1 MTLNIT
7 NPNTQTDK
15 SATKWLNIILWL
27 GCMAMLISTV
37 MLITHHLSF
46 KNEVYES
53 SKSDLKQLTVDAVD
67 QIDSILQQAMISA
80 ETLADGLTSGQID
93 KQNMHDELKAMLG
106 SNANY
111 FGGTITFVPY
121 GYDSKVK
128 LYSVYYSKSG
138 PAGELEFQQIA
149 DIYDYTTAEYDWY
162 VEPMSKG
169 SRWGE
174 PYWDAAGKT
183 YMTTYSAL
191 FYKRDPESNKMV
203 PNGVVTIDISM
214 AQIKNIIE
222 ALDIGPSG
230 FGALTTR
237 DGNYLYHPN
246 YEYVLNHQNIRD
258 VAKIK
263 NDKDR
268 LQIADMAAK
277 GLGGILEHVSTT
289 TGEKAWLIFESVP
302 TSGWSLQNTF
312 IKSDLDIDVDSLRH
326 QIIWIIVSSIL
337 FLATLATLIL
347 HASFACPVRVW
358 ILTASISAL
367 LILGVGV
374 IWDLALTYHPGTK
387 VEGVKVA
394 DKATLRAVTGV
405 YHQSSKSRHLA
416 PPLYVPTGLF
426 IDAIEFNNAN
436 DVLVTGRLWQKYGSD
451 YPADVAKGVKI
462 GRSKSARMV
471 PTGSYVVDDGE
482 VQQWSFQA
490 ELRVPI
496 DYSRYPLEVEHLSM
510 QLLPLA
516 TDQNIVLI
524 PDLDAYKL
532 TTATLLPGLDKDVF
546 LPGWK
551 INESYFVLR
560 TTQKNT
566 DLGVRHKFDQQILPT
581 LYYEIGVKR
590 VFVDAFIS
598 NLTPLIIVSIVLF
611 AVVLLSKH
619 VEVGRLMSICVAVF
633 FVVVFSHLDI
643 RKNISAGEIFYLE
656 YFFFVIYFIII
667 LVPMDAF
674 RIALGMHS
682 RFFEYQNG
690 LLAKAIYWPSILG
703 VFFVITVLKFY

>member
-7 NPNTQTDK
+7 KPDTRTDK
-15 SATKWLNIILWL
+15 SGAKWLNIILWL
-27 GCMAMLISTV
+27 GCLATLMLTV
-37 MLITHHLSF
+37 MLISHHLSF
-46 KNEVYES
+46 KNEVYDS

-67 QIDSILQQAMISA
+67 QIDSILRQSMISA
-80 ETLADGLTSGQID
+80 ETLADGLTSGRIS
-93 KQNMHDELKAMLG
+93 KKNMHEELKAMLG
-106 SNANY
+106 SNSNY

-128 LYSVYYSKSG
+128 LYSAYYSKSG
-138 PAGELEFQQIA
+138 PESEPVFQQLA
-149 DIYDYTTAEYDWY
+149 DIYDYTTPEYDWY

-174 PYWDAAGKT
+174 PYWDEAGKT

-191 FYKRDPESNKMV
+191 FYTTDPASKQKV
-203 PNGVVTIDISM
+203 PNGVVTVDISM

-258 VAKIK
+258 VAQLK
-263 NDKDR
+263 NDKNR
-268 LQIADMAAK
+268 LLIADMAAN
-277 GLGGILEHVSTT
+277 GQGGVVEHVSTT
-289 TGEKAWLIFESVP
+289 TGEAAWLIFDTVP

-337 FLATLATLIL
+337 FLATLATLLL

-358 ILTASISAL
+358 ILTASISVL
-367 LILGVGV
+367 LILGVGI
-374 IWDLALTYHPGTK
+374 IWDLALTYHPDTK
-387 VEGVKVA
+387 VEGVKIA

-405 YHQSSKSRHLA
+405 YYQSSESKHLD
-416 PPLYVPTGLF
+416 PPLYVPTGLY

-436 DVLVTGRLWQKYGSD
+436 DVLVTGRLWQKYRSD
-451 YPADVAKGVKI
+451 YPAGVAKGLKI
-462 GRSKSARMV
+462 GRSKSVKMEN
-471 PTGSYVVDDGE
+471 TGSYVVDDGE

-516 TDQNIVLI
+516 TDQNIVLV

-560 TTQKNT
+560 TTTKNT
-566 DLGVRHKFDQQILPT
+566 DFGVRHKFDQQTLPT

-611 AVVLLSKH
+611 AVVLLSKD

-643 RKNISAGEIFYLE
+643 RKSISGGEIFYLE
-656 YFFFVIYFIII
+656 YFFFVIYFTII

-674 RIALGMHS
+674 RIALGMRS

-690 LLAKAIYWPSILG
+690 LLAKAVYWPSILG
-703 VFFVITVLKFY
+703 IFFVITVLKFY